1 MRLEFE
7 SAFSASLQEAYF
19 QTPCPMSTAAM
30 LQLKQQLSRIT
41 EKERQEIAAFL
52 HRLKQDSPAWKAEM
66 TRRMSKM
73 DAGEK
78 YQLQRR

>member
-1 MRLEFE
+1 
-7 SAFSASLQEAYF
+7 
-19 QTPCPMSTAAM
+19 MSTAAM

-41 EKERQEIAAFL
+41 EKERQEVAAFL